1 MSNPILALIPSGYN
15 TSKVY
20 SILPNDA
27 SGDFDFDRAS
37 ESTRVRKDGLIEEV
51 ANDVPRLD
59 WYNSNCPSLLLEP
72 QRTNLVLYSEQFSG
86 ANWITVNTSLTS
98 NTVISPDGT
107 MTANTL
113 QRTSTSA
120 SYRGHNISKSA
131 SAITYTTSAF
141 VKQGSDNYFSM
152 RAQGSYPQRVDI
164 RFRFDTEEIY
174 YANAVSAFVLLDYGV
189 ENYGNGWY
197 RIYFTYTT
205 DTNTQLGI
213 TFSPRATDGNIDG
226 SDTSTTSF
234 AYVWG
239 AQTEQGNYRTSY
251 IKTEGSTS
259 TRLKDFISGGG
270 NANLFNSLEGTFFVQ
285 MASFLNAQTN
295 SNGIELSDSG
305 GQNRVTVQYDTT
317 NNQIR
322 AEIKLANVTQALLFT
337 TSYDVTNFNKIA
349 VTYKYNEAKLYINGS
364 LISTDTSVN
373 IFAEDTLT
381 EVRSTIAGIS
391 SGAFN
396 LQAKIKDLRVYDRV
410 LTDAELTE
418 LTTL

>member
-1 MSNPILALIPSGYN
+1 MSKPILALIPSGYKGG
-15 TSKVY
+15 SGVGKVY
-20 SILPNDA
+20 SILPNNGD
-27 SGDFDFDRAS
+27 GDFDYERDGNA
-37 ESTRVRKDGLIEEV
+37 TRVRKDGLIEELTV
-51 ANDVPRLD
+51 DDTPRLD
-59 WYNSNCPSLLLEP
+59 WLNSNCPSLKLEP

-86 ANWITVNTSLTS
+86 TNWITVNTSLTS
-98 NTVISPDGT
+98 NTVISPNGT
-107 MTANTL
+107 MSADTL

-164 RFRFDTEEIY
+164 RFRFDTQQIY
-174 YANAVSAFVLLDYGV
+174 YANDVSAFVLLDYGV

-205 DTNTQLGI
+205 DTHTNLSI

-259 TRLKDFISGGG
+259 TRLVDNCHLLNQTLFTDYPFTVYAKAKVEAIDNVVFSLIDSTVSNKYLSFYFASSTQVGVLRRDASNNDSDFYNFTYSVGDTIKVAVAFISDTSYKLYV
-270 NANLFNSLEGTFFVQ
+270 NGT
-285 MASFLNAQTN
+285 
-295 SNGIELSDSG
+295 ELADVTSGLSIPFDHNDITLGQQRIVSDSG
-305 GQNRVTVQYDTT
+305 TRNSIDDFRVFDYT
-317 NNQIR
+317 
-322 AEIKLANVTQALLFT
+322 
-337 TSYDVTNFNKIA
+337 
-349 VTYKYNEAKLYINGS
+349 
-364 LISTDTSVN
+364 
-373 IFAEDTLT
+373 
-381 EVRSTIAGIS
+381 
-391 SGAFN
+391 
-396 LQAKIKDLRVYDRV
+396 

-418 LTTL
+418 LTT

>member
-1 MSNPILALIPSGYN
+1 MSKPILALIPSGYKGG
-15 TSKVY
+15 SGVGKVY
-20 SILPNDA
+20 SILPNNGD
-27 SGDFDFDRAS
+27 GDFDYERDGNA
-37 ESTRVRKDGLIEEV
+37 TRVRKDGLIEELTV
-51 ANDVPRLD
+51 DDTPRLD
-59 WYNSNCPSLLLEP
+59 WLNSNCPSLKLEP

-86 ANWITVNTSLTS
+86 TNWITVNTSLTS
-98 NTVISPDGT
+98 NTVISPNGT
-107 MTANTL
+107 MSADTL

-164 RFRFDTEEIY
+164 RFRFDTQQIY
-174 YANAVSAFVLLDYGV
+174 YTNDVSAFVLLDYGV

-205 DTNTQLGI
+205 DTHTNLSI

-259 TRLKDFISGGG
+259 TRLVDNCHLLNQTLFTDYPFTVYAKAKVEAIDNVVFSLIDSTVSNKYLSFYFASSTQVGVLRRDASNNDSDFYNFTYSVGDTIKVAVAFISDTSYKLYV
-270 NANLFNSLEGTFFVQ
+270 NGT
-285 MASFLNAQTN
+285 
-295 SNGIELSDSG
+295 ELADVTSGLSIPFDHNDITLGQQRIVSDSG
-305 GQNRVTVQYDTT
+305 TRNSIDDFRVFDYT
-317 NNQIR
+317 
-322 AEIKLANVTQALLFT
+322 
-337 TSYDVTNFNKIA
+337 
-349 VTYKYNEAKLYINGS
+349 
-364 LISTDTSVN
+364 
-373 IFAEDTLT
+373 
-381 EVRSTIAGIS
+381 
-391 SGAFN
+391 
-396 LQAKIKDLRVYDRV
+396 

-418 LTTL
+418 LTT